1 MRVNIGKYPKSD
13 TPRKI
18 SVKIDEWDTW
28 SMDHTLALII
38 HPMLLQLKEQKHGSP
53 MVDDEDVPE
62 HLRSTAAPP
71 KENEWDTDLYH
82 HDRWDYVLDEMIFA
96 FEFTVTDDADSEFYK
111 DLGEAEFVERED
123 GHHEL
128 VWTREPVVD
137 HDGLKRFY
145 NRVDNGYRLFGKYYR
160 ALWT

>member
-1 MRVNIGKYPKSD
+1 MRVSIGKFPKRSGE
-13 TPRKI
+13 RKI

-28 SMDHTLALII
+28 NMDHTLALIV

-53 MVDDEDVPE
+53 YVDDEDVPE
-62 HLRSTAAPP
+62 HLRSTSAPP

-96 FEFTVTDDADSEFYK
+96 FNFTITDDADAEFYK
-111 DLGEAEFVERED
+111 DLGEHEFVEKD
-123 GHHEL
+123 GHYQL

-137 HDGLKRFY
+137 HEGLKRY
-145 NRVDNGYRLFGKYYR
+145 HARVDNGYRLFGKYYR
-160 ALWT
+160 ALWS